1 MLSLD
6 EEQQEQQVCELCF
19 KILPTGLMC
28 DLVLLLV
35 NTVCSLACEEA
46 D

>member
-1 MLSLD
+1 MLLLD

-19 KILPTGLMC
+19 KILPTSLMC